1 MGVSGVGSV
10 YKYTYNPATGK
21 LSASDGSQDYFVD
34 YFNGEYDE
42 ETLDSLNGF
51 DAKRKSEL
59 KTLFEV
65 FAPNSKQAMDLMQT
79 GEEIEVTCEIEDAAT
94 AHYSVNGGKIL
105 TAYAASPFTYVDSSF
120 FSSEKMTQPYRTVH
134 SQGYNPSDNSI
145 NLAVGD
151 RIDLENG
158 YAIQIKRNCVSVEG
172 YETETNNKNLNNLV
186 SGLDAL
192 IRFADQQCSSAIL
205 DLHQD
210 SMPMLFDLLDELGVD
225 TSREFIINGT
235 KCEIVNGKIREAGN
249 SHMIPGSVYRQA
261 LKKYEDACYQPLKTW
276 QST

>member
-1 MGVSGVGSV
+1 
-10 YKYTYNPATGK
+10 
-21 LSASDGSQDYFVD
+21 
-34 YFNGEYDE
+34 
-42 ETLDSLNGF
+42 
-51 DAKRKSEL
+51 
-59 KTLFEV
+59 
-65 FAPNSKQAMDLMQT
+65 
-79 GEEIEVTCEIEDAAT
+79 
-94 AHYSVNGGKIL
+94 
-105 TAYAASPFTYVDSSF
+105 
-120 FSSEKMTQPYRTVH
+120 MTQPYRTVH

-158 YAIQIKRNCVSVEG
+158 YAIQINRNCVSVEG
-172 YETETNNKNLNNLV
+172 YETETNNKNLNSLV
-186 SGLDAL
+186 LGLDAL